1 MTAAASPKWPDGQR
15 PVALV
20 TGGAVRVGK
29 AIALELA
36 RAGCDLVITYNTR
49 AAEAESTAREIAS
62 IGCACTT
69 RALDLADLATVESF
83 GKSIA
88 ERCPRLDILVHNAS
102 IYAPTPLATLT
113 SEDLLHNYRV
123 NAAAPLL
130 LSRALAPL
138 LTASTQP
145 GGGSIVA
152 LADMHVLGRP
162 RRDFSAYAMSKAAL
176 VEMVRT
182 LAVDLA
188 PSVRVN
194 AIAPGVV
201 AFPDSGYES
210 DPEMQAKYLQRVP
223 LKRSGTPQDAAKAVR
238 WLALEATYTTGE
250 IIRLDGGRWLA

>member
-1 MTAAASPKWPDGQR
+1 MTTPPSSWPTGAR

-20 TGGAVRVGK
+20 TGAAVRVGR

-36 RAGCDLVITYNTR
+36 RAGCDLILTHHTR
-49 AAEAESTAREIAS
+49 AEEAQRTAAEIAAF
-62 IGCACTT
+62 GCSCISLP
-69 RALDLADLATVESF
+69 LDLADLSAVETF
-83 GKSIA
+83 GA
-88 ERCPRLDILVHNAS
+88 GVAQRAPRLDILVHNAS
-102 IYAPTPLATLT
+102 IYAPTPLKSLSAD
-113 SEDLLHNYRV
+113 DLLRNYRV

-138 LTASTQP
+138 LAASAQP

-176 VEMVRT
+176 IEMVRT

-188 PSVRVN
+188 PGVRVN
-194 AIAPGVV
+194 AVAPGVV

-210 DPEMQAKYLQRVP
+210 DPDMQARYLQRVP
-223 LKRSGTPQDAAKAVR
+223 LKRSGTPEDAAKAVR
-238 WLALEATYTTGE
+238 WLAMEATYTTGE
-250 IIRLDGGRWLA
+250 IVRLDGGRWLA